1 LRDFSSVLLASE
13 SFARRPENPLA
24 TRGTDVRR
32 TDVRLRVRVMQ
43 LLLSESVCAE
53 R

>member
-1 LRDFSSVLLASE
+1 LFNVVLADE
-13 SFARRPENPLA
+13 SFASNPLNPFA

-43 LLLSESVCAE
+43 QLLS
-53 R
+53 